1 VDFSAVEKGM
11 IGAVEE
17 GVFPGAVLLVNKESR
32 VLYCRA
38 FGCRSLEPTRLPL
51 DEETIFDLA
60 SLTKPLATTVAF
72 MLMVKEK
79 KVQLEDRVARFLPNF
94 GVYGKSSITFRQL
107 LAHCSGLPAWRS
119 YYQEVVQQEQAGN
132 INFLGSRT
140 ARRFVYRRI
149 HQEKLE
155 VTPGQKTIYS
165 DIGFMLLGEIIEEVS
180 GIGLDQYCQEKIFC
194 PLGLSRTFFVNLET
208 VQPASLKLVQ
218 EMFAATELCLWRQQV
233 LCGEVHDDNAY
244 AMGGVVG
251 HAGLFAS
258 IQDVDR
264 LVTVLVECYQGKSA
278 FLPAALVQEFWTRE
292 GTVPESTRALGW
304 DTPSEAGSSSGLHF
318 SPHSVGHLG
327 FTGTS
332 VWIDLEKGIHVILL
346 SNRVHP
352 RRDNY
357 KIQGFRPLI
366 HNLAMEAALAG

>member
-1 VDFSAVEKGM
+1 MPVDFSAVEKGM

-149 HQEKLE
+149 HQESLR
-155 VTPGQKTIYS
+155 
-165 DIGFMLLGEIIEEVS
+165 LL
-180 GIGLDQYCQEKIFC
+180 LDRKPSIAI
-194 PLGLSRTFFVNLET
+194 L
-208 VQPASLKLVQ
+208 
-218 EMFAATELCLWRQQV
+218 V
-233 LCGEVHDDNAY
+233 LCCWE
-244 AMGGVVG
+244 
-251 HAGLFAS
+251 
-258 IQDVDR
+258 R
-264 LVTVLVECYQGKSA
+264 
-278 FLPAALVQEFWTRE
+278 
-292 GTVPESTRALGW
+292 
-304 DTPSEAGSSSGLHF
+304 
-318 SPHSVGHLG
+318 
-327 FTGTS
+327 
-332 VWIDLEKGIHVILL
+332 
-346 SNRVHP
+346 
-352 RRDNY
+352 
-357 KIQGFRPLI
+357 
-366 HNLAMEAALAG
+366 